1 MQEITISL
9 TTIIWVF
16 SSIAVVIGGI
26 EAIRTFRA
34 KRGLNFKMRLEE
46 HDKDIENIK
55 ASVKKMESKM
65 AIIDSIA
72 TGIQS
77 ILRSQM
83 VDTYNIYHKKGS
95 IPMWVKNSFDDCF
108 RNYKLLGGNGF
119 MDNIHTV
126 VMEMSLTEDKN
137 GTKSGRTTKSTKQSA
152 GQGKTK

>member
-16 SSIAVVIGGI
+16 SSIAVVIGGF

-55 ASVKKMESKM
+55 ASVEEMKVKM
-65 AIIDSIA
+65 AMIDGIA

-77 ILRSQM
+77 LLRSQM
-83 VDTYNIYHKKGS
+83 VDTYNNYHKKGT

-126 VMEMSLTEDKN
+126 VMDMPLTEDKN
-137 GTKSGRTTKSTKQSA
+137 GTKSERTTKSTKQSTR
-152 GQGKTK
+152 QGKAK